1 MSPECRIALKEWA
14 VVEKALAQG
23 KQTLLLKK
31 GGLLDGPSGFK
42 TEHPS
47 FYIFPTFHHQQR
59 DGIKPEF
66 EGLLKTLPWGAQSGG
81 EVKLSLYVEVR
92 KTLFMKEAGAVLKLE
107 SHHIFNS
114 GEVKHRFNSGKHAGI
129 HVLLLNVYK
138 LVKPVCLPFSPLYSG
153 CRSWVELGKSIRG
166 GEARLVPAT
175 HLD

>member
-1 MSPECRIALKEWA
+1 MGRYREGLGSGETDPPP
-14 VVEKALAQG
+14 
-23 KQTLLLKK
+23 KK

-59 DGIKPEF
+59 DGIKTEF
-66 EGLLKTLPWGAQSGG
+66 EGLLKPLSWGAQSGG

-92 KTLFMKEAGAVLKLE
+92 KTLFMEEVGAVLNLE

-114 GEVKHRFNSGKHAGI
+114 VEVKHRFNSGKHEGI

-153 CRSWVELGKSIRG
+153 CRSWVDLGKPIRG
-166 GEARLVPAT
+166 GEARLVPGT
-175 HLD
+175 PLD